1 MGDKELIKYIL
12 DGSNE
17 ALIDAGDWL
26 TIYSIIPEIYNT
38 FFVGEYLDILEKL
51 NLGLNLYKYKSKKIY
66 YIGYDLNSEVRF
78 YVGYNTGLQ
87 TTDNAHPIVY
97 HTRIKAGSILVDNDL
112 IGSQNKSTMDN
123 LLEEYEDLLKEQI
136 AKDPLFE
143 DVVDKDKIKFEV
155 CSCDV
160 DSNDLWFIK
169 DIPVTFDCGKTFDIT
184 LNAEVLAF
192 NERWRQL
199 LEEGDFEI

>member
-78 YVGYNTGLQ
+78 YLGFDSDQQ
-87 TTDNAHPIVY
+87 TTDNVHP
-97 HTRIKAGSILVDNDL
+97 KAYYTLPSRDSILTNTYAV
-112 IGSQNKSTMDN
+112 GSQDKDTMDN
-123 LLEEYEDLLKEQI
+123 LLEEYEDLLKEQ
-136 AKDPLFE
+136 
-143 DVVDKDKIKFEV
+143 VVKFPVSEMMDKDKIKFEV
-155 CSCDV
+155 CSYAA
-160 DSNDLWFIK
+160 DSKDLWFIK

-184 LNAEVLAF
+184 LNADVLAY